1 MEFRK
6 KIPVFTPSKLNQQN
20 FLTKIKTIPVDF
32 IVVVAYGNLVSEE
45 IINHP
50 KYLTINV
57 HASLL
62 PKWRCCTCTE
72 MYP

>member
-1 MEFRK
+1 M
-6 KIPVFTPSKLNQQN
+6 N
-20 FLTKIKTIPVDF
+20 VDF

-50 KYLTINV
+50 RYFTINV

-62 PKWRCCTCTE
+62 PNGEEQHLFKDRYLTVIKKQVLQ
-72 MYP
+72 